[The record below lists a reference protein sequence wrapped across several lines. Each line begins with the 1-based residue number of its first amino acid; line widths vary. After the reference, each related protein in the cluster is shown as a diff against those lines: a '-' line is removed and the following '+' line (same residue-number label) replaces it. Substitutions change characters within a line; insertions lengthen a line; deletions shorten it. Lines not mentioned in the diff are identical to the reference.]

1 MKCKNCGQELGE
13 MVRYCPICKID
24 QSKTEQKDINTHLTD
39 EDKKELYPYCPRSRV
54 TAGLLQI
61 FLGGF
66 GLGRFY
72 LGYNGMALA
81 QLFTTPIFFIG
92 AIWGFIDG
100 ILILCGQVPYDVN
113 GVPIK

>member
-1 MKCKNCGQELGE
+1 MKCINCGQELGE
-13 MVRYCPICKID
+13 EVKCCPVCKSK
-24 QSKTEQKDINTHLTD
+24 QSKIIQENNLSKD
-39 EDKKELYPYCPRSRV
+39 EKYPYSPRSRV

-72 LGYNGMALA
+72 LGYNGIALA
-81 QLFTTPIFFIG
+81 QLFTTPVFFIG

-100 ILILCGQVPYDVN
+100 ILILCGQVDCDVN
-113 GVPIK
+113 GIPVK